1 MVDALFAIVAGKE
14 IATEL
19 NDPVEEPV
27 LLKVLLANDD
37 VSLAVVEAEM
47 MAVAIFDVWP
57 LAVEDVKLA
66 DVVEARELGALPT

>member
-66 DVVEARELGALPT
+66 DVIEARELGALST